1 MENDLFKLTLVLV
14 IGVGVMASEM
24 YRQYLRAKRR
34 QPAYDGPSQ
43 LNIDT
48 QLTADNQL
56 KTELMAQNQALKAR
70 IEVLERLVTEDS
82 FELKQQFKHL

>member
-1 MENDLFKLTLVLV
+1 MENDLFKLTLVVV
-14 IGVGVMASEM
+14 IGVSVMASEM
-24 YRQYLRAKRR
+24 YKQYLCAKRR
-34 QPAYDGPSQ
+34 QPACDGQSH
-43 LNIDT
+43 LNTTSVDS
-48 QLTADNQL
+48 QL

>member
-1 MENDLFKLTLVLV
+1 MENDLFKLTLVVV
-14 IGVGVMASEM
+14 IGVSVMASEM
-24 YRQYLRAKRR
+24 YKQYLRAKRR
-34 QPAYDGPSQ
+34 QPACDSQSQ
-43 LNIDT
+43 LNT
-48 QLTADNQL
+48 TSADSQL

>member
-1 MENDLFKLTLVLV
+1 MENDLFKLTLVVV
-14 IGVGVMASEM
+14 IGVSVMASEM
-24 YRQYLRAKRR
+24 YKQYLRAKRR
-34 QPAYDGPSQ
+34 QTACDGQSH
-43 LNIDT
+43 LNT
-48 QLTADNQL
+48 TSADSQL